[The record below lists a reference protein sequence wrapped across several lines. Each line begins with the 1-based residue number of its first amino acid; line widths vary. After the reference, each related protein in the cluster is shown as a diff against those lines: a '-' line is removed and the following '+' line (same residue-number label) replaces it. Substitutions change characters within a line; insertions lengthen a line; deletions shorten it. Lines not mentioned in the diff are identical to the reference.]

1 MPASAPP
8 ITTSRAWMR
17 EMASLTGSGYA
28 FILHV
33 DLVCKGEEVF
43 KILHPS
49 PHQMLTDHCDSES
62 IRVDRAISD
71 DRLDRSMELG
81 PIES

>member
-1 MPASAPP
+1 
-8 ITTSRAWMR
+8 
-17 EMASLTGSGYA
+17 MASLTGSGYA

-62 IRVDRAISD
+62 IRVDLLRLPRVNGYAITVYYMY
-71 DRLDRSMELG
+71 LEY
-81 PIES
+81 